1 MADKNA
7 TDTIGDGQR
16 KQVNSEN
23 GTRSPSFM
31 GSNKDQGKLAQ
42 GTPLR
47 ESLENEKGEG
57 VLPST
62 KKWKKIIQKQAITE

>member
-7 TDTIGDGQR
+7 TDAIGDGQR

-47 ESLENEKGEG
+47 ESLENEKGEEA
-57 VLPST
+57 LPST

>member
-23 GTRSPSFM
+23 GTRSPSFT

-47 ESLENEKGEG
+47 ESLENEKGEE

-62 KKWKKIIQKQAITE
+62 KK

>member
-7 TDTIGDGQR
+7 TDTKGDGQR
-16 KQVNSEN
+16 KNVHSEN

-31 GSNKDQGKLAQ
+31 RYNKDQGKLAQ
-42 GTPLR
+42 GTRLR
-47 ESLENEKGEG
+47 DLLENEKGEE

-62 KKWKKIIQKQAITE
+62 KK